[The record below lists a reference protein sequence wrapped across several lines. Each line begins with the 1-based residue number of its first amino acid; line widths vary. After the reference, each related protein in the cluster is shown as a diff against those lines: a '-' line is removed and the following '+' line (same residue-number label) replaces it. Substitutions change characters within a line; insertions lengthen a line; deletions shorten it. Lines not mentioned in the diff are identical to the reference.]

1 MFKNNNNANFVTEFD
16 SSVFLRMGQSLY
28 NNNDMFFFKNTKTI
42 EEYKGIDKFLNLDEL
57 KTFENEKTDILNKI
71 EILTTSN
78 KKISDKLKEYECE
91 LDDLNNKFSI
101 FLNFKRAKIKKIIE
115 RDTKIYNETFE
126 KVTNMYEQIIA
137 IEESIEES
145 IKKNKSLYI

>member
-1 MFKNNNNANFVTEFD
+1 M
-16 SSVFLRMGQSLY
+16 RIGQSLS
-28 NNNDMFFFKNTKTI
+28 NNNDNFFLKNTKTI
-42 EEYKGIDKFLNLDEL
+42 EQYKRIDKFLNLDEL
-57 KTFENEKTDILNKI
+57 KSFEKEKASILNKI
-71 EILTTSN
+71 EILSTSN

-91 LDDLNNKFSI
+91 LDGLNNKFSI
-101 FLNFKRAKIKKIIE
+101 FLNFKRAKIKKMID
-115 RDTKIYNETFE
+115 RDSKIYNETFE

>member
-1 MFKNNNNANFVTEFD
+1 ME
-16 SSVFLRMGQSLY
+16 Q
-28 NNNDMFFFKNTKTI
+28 
-42 EEYKGIDKFLNLDEL
+42 YKRIDKFLNLDEL
-57 KTFENEKTDILNKI
+57 KSFEKEKASILSKI
-71 EILTTSN
+71 EILSTSN
-78 KKISDKLKEYECE
+78 KKISDKLKDYECE

-101 FLNFKRAKIKKIIE
+101 FLNFKRAKIKKMID
-115 RDTKIYNETFE
+115 RDSKIYNETFE

>member
-1 MFKNNNNANFVTEFD
+1 M
-16 SSVFLRMGQSLY
+16 RIGQSLS
-28 NNNDMFFFKNTKTI
+28 NNNDNFFLKNTKTI
-42 EEYKGIDKFLNLDEL
+42 EQYKRIDKFLNLDEL
-57 KTFENEKTDILNKI
+57 KSFEKEKTDILNKI
-71 EILTTSN
+71 EILSTSN

-91 LDDLNNKFSI
+91 LDGLNNKFSI
-101 FLNFKRAKIKKIIE
+101 FLNFKRAKIKKMID
-115 RDTKIYNETFE
+115 RDSKIYNETFE

>member
-1 MFKNNNNANFVTEFD
+1 M
-16 SSVFLRMGQSLY
+16 RIGQSLS
-28 NNNDMFFFKNTKTI
+28 NNNDNFFLKNTKTI
-42 EEYKGIDKFLNLDEL
+42 EQYKRIDKFLNLDEL
-57 KTFENEKTDILNKI
+57 KSFEKEKTDILNKI
-71 EILTTSN
+71 EILSTSN

-91 LDDLNNKFSI
+91 LDGLNNKFSI
-101 FLNFKRAKIKKIIE
+101 FLNFKRAKIKKMIE